1 MVNHLV
7 WPDQRLPEWRIISEA
22 GWMLYNTPDCI
33 MNVSGHLRYPGN
45 TTITRKYRDIGARV
59 HSQVHNQ
66 RQRGAFILSSTRCS
80 RSILLEQDTNGNNS
94 MWLQHL
100 VTNGWLANLIVTV
113 NAKWQ
118 AKYPETYKHD
128 EMAIL
133 QCLREGWWNCM
144 TSIIGPISATTIDG
158 QGHHLGCAL
167 GALLQTAG
175 AGT

>member
-66 RQRGAFILSSTRCS
+66 RQRVAFILSSARCS
-80 RSILLEQDTNGNNS
+80 RSIRCQRKQFNVTLIQLILNT
-94 MWLQHL
+94 WLPGAGKI
-100 VTNGWLANLIVTV
+100 NCES
-113 NAKWQ
+113 KCFWQ
-118 AKYPETYKHD
+118 NKYPETYKDD
-128 EMAIL
+128 EMEIL
-133 QCLREGWWNCM
+133 QCWGDELWNCM

-175 AGT
+175 AGI